1 VSIKKYRKEHVGSVT
16 PLHFTIKVAQRA
28 GRDNIINHTIY
39 HKWISYMITYYTRHK
54 ILYLGKFIKIFCL
67 TIVIIIYTARTN
79 YLKKIIFKC
88 QLIYL
93 TFNLFSFNSYES
105 VYVWMQNNYVISP
118 KKIHKAINSKYHM
131 GKISVVAVVILY
143 TVNKSLQKTYA
154 SFVLPFLLFTLNDI
168 RNIVSTLHFYGLSL
182 LSLWWFTFS
191 ALLYLVWGCY
201 AIKFSW
207 SRE

>member
-1 VSIKKYRKEHVGSVT
+1 MSIKKYRKEHVGSVT

-67 TIVIIIYTARTN
+67 TVVIARTN